1 MKREDLRAI
10 EGLTDAQVDAVM
22 ALAGRDSTAAHAREE
37 QLQQQLTAAQQGLAA
52 FGTQKPADLAA
63 ALQQVQQLQTQLE
76 QQAADF
82 RFRDFARNAA
92 QDAGAIDAE
101 DVINLLE
108 QDVALKA
115 STNLDAD
122 IRAAVDK
129 MKSQTK
135 PHWFNKAPNTNHQP
149 DGQGGQ
155 RKVVVPPPNNNQPAP
170 GGDPTPADFA
180 MMDYMARMELKAKN
194 PALFADLRAKTSRA
208 AHNLY

>member
-10 EGLTDAQVDAVM
+10 EGMTDAQVDAVM

-37 QLQQQLTAAQQGLAA
+37 ALQQQLTAAQQGLAA

-63 ALQQVQQLQTQLE
+63 ALQQVQQLQTQLNE
-76 QQAADF
+76 QAADY

-101 DVINLLE
+101 DVINLLA
-108 QDVALKA
+108 QDAALKG
-115 STNLDAD
+115 SSNLDAD

-129 MKSQTK
+129 LKVQTK
-135 PHWFNKAPNTNHQP
+135 PHWFKQTP
-149 DGQGGQ
+149 DGSQGEGQ
-155 RKVVVPPPNNNQPAP
+155 ARKVVVPKPNNTKTAP
-170 GGDPTPADFA
+170 GTDPTVADFA

-194 PALFADLRAKTSRA
+194 PTLFADLCAKNRA
-208 AHNLY
+208 AARQIF

>member
-10 EGLTDAQVDAVM
+10 EGMTDAQVDAVM
-22 ALAGRDSTAAHAREE
+22 ALAGKDSTAAHTREE
-37 QLQQQLTAAQQGLAA
+37 QLQQQLTAAQNGLAA

-63 ALQQVQQLQTQLE
+63 ALQQVQQLQTQLD

-92 QDAGAIDAE
+92 QDAGAIDAD

-108 QDVALKA
+108 QNAALKA

-122 IRAAVDK
+122 IRAAVEK
-129 MKSQTK
+129 LKTQTK
-135 PHWFNKAPNTNHQP
+135 PHWFNKTSETNP
-149 DGQGGQ
+149 PEGGQ
-155 RKVVVPPPNNNQPAP
+155 SGRKVVVPPPNNSKAAP
-170 GGDPTPADFA
+170 GQDPTLADFA

-194 PALFADLRAKTSRA
+194 PTLFADLCAKTKQA
-208 AHNLY
+208 ARNIF

>member
-108 QDVALKA
+108 QDAALKA

-135 PHWFNKAPNTNHQP
+135 PHWFKQTSEINPP
-149 DGQGGQ
+149 DGGQGG
-155 RKVVVPPPNNNQPAP
+155 RKVIVPPPKSSKTAP
-170 GGDPTPADFA
+170 GQDPTAADFA

-194 PALFADLRAKTSRA
+194 PTLFADLCAKNRA
-208 AHNLY
+208 AARHLF

>member
-10 EGLTDAQVDAVM
+10 EGMTDAQVDAVM

-37 QLQQQLTAAQQGLAA
+37 ALQQQLTAAQQGLAA

-63 ALQQVQQLQTQLE
+63 ALQQVQQLQTQLNE
-76 QQAADF
+76 QAADY

-101 DVINLLE
+101 DVINLLA
-108 QDVALKA
+108 QDAALKG
-115 STNLDAD
+115 SSNLDAD

-129 MKSQTK
+129 LKAQTK
-135 PHWFNKAPNTNHQP
+135 PHWFKQTP
-149 DGQGGQ
+149 DDSQGEGQA
-155 RKVVVPPPNNNQPAP
+155 RKVVVPKPNNTKTAP
-170 GGDPTPADFA
+170 GTDPTIADFA

-194 PALFADLRAKTSRA
+194 PTLFADLCAKNRA
-208 AHNLY
+208 AARQIF

>member
-10 EGLTDAQVDAVM
+10 EGMTDAQVDAVM

-37 QLQQQLTAAQQGLAA
+37 ALQQQLTAAQQGLAA

-63 ALQQVQQLQTQLE
+63 ALQQVQQLQTQLNE
-76 QQAADF
+76 QAADY

-101 DVINLLE
+101 DVINLLA
-108 QDVALKA
+108 QDAALKG
-115 STNLDAD
+115 SSNLDAD

-129 MKSQTK
+129 LKTQTK
-135 PHWFNKAPNTNHQP
+135 PHWFKQTP
-149 DGQGGQ
+149 DDSQGEGQA
-155 RKVVVPPPNNNQPAP
+155 RKVVVPKPNNTKTAP
-170 GGDPTPADFA
+170 GTDPTVADFA

-194 PALFADLRAKTSRA
+194 PTLFADLCAKNRA
-208 AHNLY
+208 AARQIF

>member
-10 EGLTDAQVDAVM
+10 EGMTDAQVDAVM

-37 QLQQQLTAAQQGLAA
+37 ALQQQLTAAQQGLAA

-63 ALQQVQQLQTQLE
+63 ALQQVQQLQTQLNE
-76 QQAADF
+76 QAADY

-101 DVINLLE
+101 DVINLLA
-108 QDVALKA
+108 QDAALKG
-115 STNLDAD
+115 SSNLDAD

-129 MKSQTK
+129 LKVQTK
-135 PHWFNKAPNTNHQP
+135 PHWFKQTP
-149 DGQGGQ
+149 DDSQGEGQA
-155 RKVVVPPPNNNQPAP
+155 RKVVVPKPNNTKTAP
-170 GGDPTPADFA
+170 GTDPTVADFA

-194 PALFADLRAKTSRA
+194 PTLFADLCAKNRA
-208 AHNLY
+208 AARQIF

>member
-10 EGLTDAQVDAVM
+10 EGMTDAQVDAVM

-37 QLQQQLTAAQQGLAA
+37 ALQQQLTAAQQGLAA

-63 ALQQVQQLQTQLE
+63 ALQQVQQLQTQLNE
-76 QQAADF
+76 QAADY

-101 DVINLLE
+101 DVINLLA
-108 QDVALKA
+108 QDAALKG
-115 STNLDAD
+115 SSNLDAD

-129 MKSQTK
+129 LKAQTK
-135 PHWFNKAPNTNHQP
+135 PHWFKQTP
-149 DGQGGQ
+149 DDSQGGGQ
-155 RKVVVPPPNNNQPAP
+155 ARKVVVPKPNNTKTAP
-170 GGDPTPADFA
+170 GTDPTIADFA

-194 PALFADLRAKTSRA
+194 PTLFADLCAKNRA
-208 AHNLY
+208 AARQIF

>member
-63 ALQQVQQLQTQLE
+63 ALQQVQQLQTQLN

-82 RFRDFARNAA
+82 RFRDFARSAA
-92 QDAGAIDAE
+92 QDAGAIDAD
-101 DVINLLE
+101 DVIGLLE
-108 QDVALKA
+108 QDTALKA

-122 IRAAVDK
+122 IRAAVEK
-129 MKSQTK
+129 MKTQTK
-135 PHWFNKAPNTNHQP
+135 PHWFNKTPTTP
-149 DGQGGQ
+149 PDDGQGG
-155 RKVVVPPPNNNQPAP
+155 RKVVVPPPNNSKAAP
-170 GGDPTPADFA
+170 GQDPTAADFA

-194 PALFADLRAKTSRA
+194 PTLFKDLCEKTRA
-208 AHNLY
+208 AARNLY

>member
-82 RFRDFARNAA
+82 RFRDFARSAA

-101 DVINLLE
+101 DVINLLG
-108 QDVALKA
+108 QDAALKA

-122 IRAAVDK
+122 IRAAVDR
-129 MKSQTK
+129 MKTQTK
-135 PHWFNKAPNTNHQP
+135 PHWFKQTSNTNPP
-149 DGQGGQ
+149 DGGQGG
-155 RKVVVPPPNNNQPAP
+155 RKVIVPPPNNNQPAP